1 MKKIMS
7 FVLISALAFSMLV
20 GCGAK
25 EDAGKTNTGTE
36 NTESLQASEEEKE
49 LEKITFVL
57 DWTPNTNHTGLYV
70 AQKLGYFEEAGLEV
84 EIVQPPED
92 GAVVLVASGKAQ
104 FGVSF
109 QDSLAPALIEG
120 DAIPVTAVASVIQH
134 NTSGIISRA
143 GEGMDRPKGMAG
155 HSYATWNGAIE
166 LATIE
171 KVVEADGG
179 DYSKVELIPSTV
191 TDEVSAL
198 KTNSVDSIWIFYAW
212 AGVKTELEGLE
223 TDYFAFAD
231 IDPVFDYYTPV
242 IISGNKFLEENPET
256 AKAFLSA
263 LSKGYEFAIENPEE
277 AAEILCDAAPE
288 LDKELVVASQKYLAD
303 QYRADAPYWGFIDAD
318 RWNNFYKWVNDNK
331 LVEGNVMLNS
341 GFTNEY
347 LPQYEEPMPVLE
359 VKGVSK
365 SFDGEEIIRD
375 ITMEL
380 KEGELVSLLGVSG
393 GGKTTLFNLIAGLSM
408 PDQGTIFLEGEN
420 ITGKPGNV
428 SYMLQKDLL
437 LPYRTIV
444 DNVALPLTIRGM
456 KKSEAREKAAGYF
469 EEFGL
474 KGAEK
479 KYPTEVSGGMKQR
492 AALLRTYLFSE
503 KVALLDEP
511 FSALDMLTKA
521 SVHEWYLDVMEK
533 IKLSTLFITHD
544 IDEAILLSDRIYLLT
559 GKPGTLTKEIVI
571 KEPKPRK
578 KGFNLSENFLQY
590 KREIISHLEG

>member
-7 FVLISALAFSMLV
+7 FMLISALAFSMLV

-25 EDAGKTNTGTE
+25 EDAGKTTTGTE
-36 NTESLQASEEEKE
+36 NTESLQTSEEEKE

-57 DWTPNTNHTGLYV
+57 DWTPNTNHTGLYA

-318 RWNNFYKWVNDNK
+318 RWNNFYKWINDNK

-347 LPQYEEPMPVLE
+347 LPQ
-359 VKGVSK
+359 
-365 SFDGEEIIRD
+365 
-375 ITMEL
+375 
-380 KEGELVSLLGVSG
+380 
-393 GGKTTLFNLIAGLSM
+393 
-408 PDQGTIFLEGEN
+408 
-420 ITGKPGNV
+420 
-428 SYMLQKDLL
+428 
-437 LPYRTIV
+437 
-444 DNVALPLTIRGM
+444 
-456 KKSEAREKAAGYF
+456 
-469 EEFGL
+469 
-474 KGAEK
+474 
-479 KYPTEVSGGMKQR
+479 
-492 AALLRTYLFSE
+492 
-503 KVALLDEP
+503 
-511 FSALDMLTKA
+511 
-521 SVHEWYLDVMEK
+521 
-533 IKLSTLFITHD
+533 
-544 IDEAILLSDRIYLLT
+544 
-559 GKPGTLTKEIVI
+559 
-571 KEPKPRK
+571 
-578 KGFNLSENFLQY
+578 
-590 KREIISHLEG
+590 